1 MATIVDIKEESQL
14 FLMSKQYVWE
24 FIVKRAKIEQNI
36 NVSVSLSASPIHK
49 YYNIDDMFDIRTDI
63 DIEKEDILYEPI
75 PGEKPNKD
83 PFGNW

>member
-1 MATIVDIKEESQL
+1 
-14 FLMSKQYVWE
+14 
-24 FIVKRAKIEQNI
+24 
-36 NVSVSLSASPIHK
+36 LSASPIHK